1 ASTIPRTPI
10 TPTMSADSLLEC
22 NISPHSSNS
31 SSTWSFQDEN
41 ILSRMMPHSVD
52 FITNTLIL
60 VGIAVSYLVM
70 YILWKRRKTRLELQG
85 GNCNLPTVVWRPRF
99 MNYTPAGD
107 DDHDEFEYFHG
118 QGTSSSSDA
127 EIMKWAR
134 QFLEKQRTDA
144 GNHLGGDGPRLKMKK
159 MASSS
164 ITNILPRME
173 RLAGP
178 YGLYATVYGISTKVV
193 HIAHP
198 VPARAILSGSGVIEA
213 PDGCD
218 DLRKKSYF
226 SFSTLWPTVK
236 QIWFGKDTHSSKKQ
250 LQRRRSSTSLRLLT
264 GSTKNPAYDHFK
276 NFSGAGV
283 FTADGH
289 DWKAKRASVLHCL
302 LRNAKTE
309 QLLEVEANRAADSFE
324 REVRFAKIMY
334 NHGDGA
340 AYKEFDSKIPS
351 DRCPVMNVVP
361 MLQRSTI
368 GLIYRLIT
376 HHNVDFS
383 PDFDKNNTETS
394 DAGDYDED
402 QADSFTSTSSPRSS
416 VASLVSLNNESVSND
431 EKFKLDPKDL
441 IESAAK
447 VPLSSGSRDNKF
459 NEGKNEGVKTLLPTY
474 LDSVTKIRMVILAQ
488 SRSFWYLVPRWVYRA
503 FSPMFREEERTM
515 GPIRE
520 FSRLTCRN
528 ALPGSPLALLSERTS
543 HSSGIDAEK
552 GRTSGLSK
560 DLLDEAI
567 TLLFAGQDTSA
578 ATLSW
583 TLHLLSLHPDIQQ
596 RAADEVRSVLDTVK
610 SGVKSNQLGK
620 STIVTKNL
628 ITKMT
633 YLDAVIKESMRLY
646 PVAPFI
652 VRKLTTSITIPA
664 ETKTATIPTQSISNG
679 SITLPEHTFACIW
692 IYALHR
698 NPKLWHSP
706 DEFIPERWI
715 DPHLQQK
722 DQGQKEFGSYMP
734 FAIGPRNCL
743 GQPLAQIIL
752 RILLARILNK
762 YVAVD
767 PKFDALLKLAEKEG
781 VEVDSKCLRKDMQ
794 AGFTVLPSNGLKIK
808 LVERE

>member
-1 ASTIPRTPI
+1 
-10 TPTMSADSLLEC
+10 MSAASIPEC
-22 NISPHSSNS
+22 SISPHFSNI
-31 SSTWSFQDEN
+31 SSTCSSKDEN
-41 ILSRMMPHSVD
+41 TMACLMPRSMF
-52 FITNTLIL
+52 FITNTLIF
-60 VGIAVSYLVM
+60 VGIAVSCLLM
-70 YILWKRRKTRLELQG
+70 YILWKRRQTRLELQE

-99 MNYTPAGD
+99 MNYTPTGD
-107 DDHDEFEYFHG
+107 DDHDEFEYFDG
-118 QGTSSSSDA
+118 QGTSSPSDDD
-127 EIMKWAR
+127 IMKWAR
-134 QFLEKQRTDA
+134 QFLEKQRTDG
-144 GNHLGGDGPRLKMKK
+144 GNQLDKDDPRLKMKK

-178 YGLYATVYGISTKVV
+178 YGLYATVYGITTKVV
-193 HIAHP
+193 HVAHP
-198 VPARAILSGSGVIEA
+198 VPARAILSGSGVIDA
-213 PDGCD
+213 PHGFDN
-218 DLRKKSYF
+218 LQNKSYLPF
-226 SFSTLWPTVK
+226 SSLWRTVR
-236 QIWFGKDTHSSKKQ
+236 QIWFGNDTGSLKKQ
-250 LQRRRSSTSLRLLT
+250 AQRRKSSTSLRLLT

-276 NFSGAGV
+276 NFSGEGV
-283 FTADGH
+283 FTADGQ

-302 LRNAKTE
+302 LRNGKTD

-324 REVRFAKIMY
+324 REVQFAKNIY
-334 NHGDGA
+334 NQGNRATCNDNE
-340 AYKEFDSKIPS
+340 KNRSS
-351 DRCPVMNVVP
+351 DMCPVMNVVP

-376 HHNVDFS
+376 HHNVEFS
-383 PDFDKNNTETS
+383 PGFDNNEIEPS
-394 DAGDYDED
+394 DAGDYDAD
-402 QADSFTSTSSPRSS
+402 QSDSFTSSTSPRSS
-416 VASLVSLNNESVSND
+416 LSSLISLNNESIPSDNWCKV
-431 EKFKLDPKDL
+431 DPNDL
-441 IESAAK
+441 IETAAK
-447 VPLSSGSRDNKF
+447 KPLSNVSRDNISNK
-459 NEGKNEGVKTLLPTY
+459 GKNEEVKALLPTY

-488 SRSFWYLVPRWVYRA
+488 SRSFWYLVPRWAYRA

-520 FSRLTCRN
+520 FARLTCQN
-528 ALPGSPLALLSERTS
+528 ALPGSPLALLNERTS
-543 HSSGIDAEK
+543 HSAGKDREK
-552 GRTSGLSK
+552 DQMSGLSK

-583 TLHLLSLHPDIQQ
+583 TLHLLSLHPEIQQ

-610 SGVKSNQLGK
+610 SGETSNQLDN
-620 STIVTKNL
+620 STKVTKNL
-628 ITKMT
+628 ITQMP

-652 VRKLTTSITIPA
+652 VRKLTTSITIPT
-664 ETKTATIPTQSISNG
+664 ETKTAAHPTQSTSNG
-679 SITLPEHTFACIW
+679 AISLPEHTFACIW

-698 NPKLWHSP
+698 NPKLWNSP

-715 DPHLQQK
+715 DPQLQQK

-752 RILLARILNK
+752 RILLARILDK

-767 PKFDALLKLAEKEG
+767 PKFDAVLKLAEKEG
-781 VEVDSKCLRKDMQ
+781 VEVNSKCLRKDMQ

-808 LVERE
+808 LVERDSSL

>member
-1 ASTIPRTPI
+1 
-10 TPTMSADSLLEC
+10 
-22 NISPHSSNS
+22 
-31 SSTWSFQDEN
+31 
-41 ILSRMMPHSVD
+41 
-52 FITNTLIL
+52 
-60 VGIAVSYLVM
+60 
-70 YILWKRRKTRLELQG
+70 
-85 GNCNLPTVVWRPRF
+85 
-99 MNYTPAGD
+99 MNYTPSGD
-107 DDHDEFEYFHG
+107 DDHDEFENFDG
-118 QGTSSSSDA
+118 LGTLSRSDDD
-127 EIMKWAR
+127 IMKWAK
-134 QFLEKQRTDA
+134 QFLEKHRTDG
-144 GNHLGGDGPRLKMKK
+144 GNQLDKDDPRLKMKK

-178 YGLYATVYGISTKVV
+178 YGLYATVYGITTKVV
-193 HIAHP
+193 HVAHP
-198 VPARAILSGSGVIEA
+198 VPARAILSGSGVIDT
-213 PDGCD
+213 PDGFD
-218 DLRKKSYF
+218 NLQKKNYF
-226 SFSTLWPTVK
+226 SFPSLWRTVS
-236 QIWFGKDTHSSKKQ
+236 QIWFGNDADSLKKQ
-250 LQRRRSSTSLRLLT
+250 AQHRRSSTSLRLLT

-276 NFSGAGV
+276 NFSGEGV
-283 FTADGH
+283 FTADGQ

-302 LRNAKTE
+302 LRNGKTD

-324 REVRFAKIMY
+324 REVQFAKNMY
-334 NHGDGA
+334 NQGNRACNEND
-340 AYKEFDSKIPS
+340 KNISTDI
-351 DRCPVMNVVP
+351 CPVMNVVP

-376 HHNVDFS
+376 HHNVELS
-383 PDFDKNNTETS
+383 PDFDNNEIEPS
-394 DAGDYDED
+394 DADDYDAD
-402 QADSFTSTSSPRSS
+402 QLDSVTSSSSPRSS
-416 VASLVSLNNESVSND
+416 LSSLSSLNNESIPSDDRCKVHHN
-431 EKFKLDPKDL
+431 DL
-441 IESAAK
+441 IETAGK
-447 VPLSSGSRDNKF
+447 KPLSTGSRDNKSKD
-459 NEGKNEGVKTLLPTY
+459 GKNEEVKALLPTY

-488 SRSFWYLVPRWVYRA
+488 SRSFWYLVPRWAYRA

-520 FSRLTCRN
+520 FARLTCQN

-543 HSSGIDAEK
+543 HSAGKDGENDQ
-552 GRTSGLSK
+552 TSGLSR

-583 TLHLLSLHPDIQQ
+583 TLHLLSLHPKIQQ

-610 SGVKSNQLGK
+610 SGETSTQLDI
-620 STIVTKNL
+620 STKVTKNM
-628 ITKMT
+628 ITQMP

-652 VRKLTTSITIPA
+652 VRKLTTSITIPT
-664 ETKTATIPTQSISNG
+664 ETKTAAHPTQSTSNG
-679 SITLPEHTFACIW
+679 AISLPEQTFACIW

-698 NPKLWHSP
+698 NPKLWNSP
-706 DEFIPERWI
+706 DDFIPERWI
-715 DPHLQQK
+715 DPQLQQK

-752 RILLARILNK
+752 RMLLARILDK

-808 LVERE
+808 LVERD